1 MNFEIFNE
9 SNSPQPPKYF
19 EENNKIKKL
28 SIENNELNQKFVQEN
43 INKNTIS
50 NGNSSQNKTNSN
62 LTFHLN
68 RSAEQQNINEMDTH
82 LIHQS
87 KKKKIKLNSF
97 FNHTLLSMKTL
108 EKLVR
113 CNFLN
118 EYVNDKDFYSI
129 RVIDAIIHN
138 EPSHVVAEFKDY
150 LIKGDLSE
158 FLQTYYKIEDSK
170 MVLPKIL
177 EYYIA
182 CSVIFPN
189 YVILPESK
197 YIYKNIQ
204 RKQRVIDEQ
213 QEKEDKEEFL
223 KKNKIEVD
231 EEKNDTV
238 FNTQAFD
245 SILNQTDTSGVK
257 NFFGIPED
265 NISDINEE
273 FANVIDE
280 INKGERKNSVNKRGK
295 RNRNIIINKKCNL
308 EQYLSNKS
316 KKILNVEKL
325 QLNLNIG
332 TNNGGHY
339 PKLYINKSNEKTKKY
354 KGKIIDNRKI
364 IGNLNNINNI
374 PNENAFNTIVISN
387 KKIKNGL
394 EDTKNII
401 LNK

>member
-118 EYVNDKDFYSI
+118 EYVNDKDFYNI

-138 EPSHVVAEFKDY
+138 EPSHVVAEFKD
-150 LIKGDLSE
+150 
-158 FLQTYYKIEDSK
+158 F
-170 MVLPKIL
+170 
-177 EYYIA
+177 
-182 CSVIFPN
+182 
-189 YVILPESK
+189 
-197 YIYKNIQ
+197 
-204 RKQRVIDEQ
+204 
-213 QEKEDKEEFL
+213 
-223 KKNKIEVD
+223 
-231 EEKNDTV
+231 
-238 FNTQAFD
+238 
-245 SILNQTDTSGVK
+245 
-257 NFFGIPED
+257 
-265 NISDINEE
+265 
-273 FANVIDE
+273 
-280 INKGERKNSVNKRGK
+280 
-295 RNRNIIINKKCNL
+295 
-308 EQYLSNKS
+308 
-316 KKILNVEKL
+316 
-325 QLNLNIG
+325 
-332 TNNGGHY
+332 
-339 PKLYINKSNEKTKKY
+339 
-354 KGKIIDNRKI
+354 
-364 IGNLNNINNI
+364 
-374 PNENAFNTIVISN
+374 
-387 KKIKNGL
+387 
-394 EDTKNII
+394 
-401 LNK
+401 